1 MKLKLFIAVLLIS
14 VIPAITHASWWN
26 SNTWFG
32 NNSEISNQKNT
43 EAIKNTDS
51 KVKVVSNPQNSAE
64 LELYKNKVKSLEYEN
79 KILKDQVKTLQS
91 NLTDLTNKYNK
102 LLHSPVSKVD
112 SDVKIIDNT
121 TSTKIDLILRDNVVS
136 KPIELKLDTDSPKKV
151 DILGF
156 SILPS
161 TSGQFNISSI
171 DLSIT
176 GNIDIAYLMRDSVV
190 ISSSVVKDGKV
201 SFILNKNDYYSIIN
215 NIDNNI
221 FRVGVD
227 AKPSVIQA
235 KVNSVKVINQDN
247 NTVESTGKVLGNII
261 KITSVFNTD
270 KKTCESKGGV
280 WFNTVNLISSCTVSP
295 K

>member
-1 MKLKLFIAVLLIS
+1 MKLKLFITVLLIS
-14 VIPAITHASWWN
+14 VIPSVTHASWWN

-32 NNSEISNQKNT
+32 NSNEISNNKNT
-43 EAIKNTDS
+43 EAVKNTETN
-51 KVKVVSNPQNSAE
+51 VKVTSNIQNSAE

-91 NLTDLTNKYNK
+91 NLADLTNKYNK
-102 LLHSPVSKVD
+102 LLNSPVPKVD
-112 SDVKIIDNT
+112 SEVKIIDNT

-161 TSGQFNISSI
+161 TSGQFNINSI

-176 GNIDIAYLMRDSVV
+176 GNIDIAYLVRDSMT

-221 FRVGVD
+221 FRVLVD

-235 KVNSVKVINQDN
+235 KINSVRVMNQN
-247 NTVESTGKVLGNII
+247 NTIESTGKVLGNII

-280 WFNTVNLISSCTVSP
+280 WFNTVNYISNCTVSP